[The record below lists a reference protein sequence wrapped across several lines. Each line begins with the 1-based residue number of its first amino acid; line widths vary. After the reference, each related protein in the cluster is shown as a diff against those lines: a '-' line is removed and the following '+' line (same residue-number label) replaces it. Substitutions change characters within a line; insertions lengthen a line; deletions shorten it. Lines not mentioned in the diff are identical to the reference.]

1 MEGDLSIRVADF
13 LLRYLAPPDGCFTGF
28 PRARE
33 KRFFIIPETSR
44 AALFPRQL
52 MTTRVGLPL
61 AVIMALALGLVLDGR
76 EQQMKIEVLTIKQL

>member
-1 MEGDLSIRVADF
+1 
-13 LLRYLAPPDGCFTGF
+13 
-28 PRARE
+28 
-33 KRFFIIPETSR
+33 
-44 AALFPRQL
+44 